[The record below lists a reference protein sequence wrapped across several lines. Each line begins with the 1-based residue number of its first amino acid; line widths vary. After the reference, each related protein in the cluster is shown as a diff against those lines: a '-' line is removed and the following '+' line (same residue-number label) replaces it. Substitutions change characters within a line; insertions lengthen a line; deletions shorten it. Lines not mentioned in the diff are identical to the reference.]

1 MNRYRIIN
9 TVSGS
14 DLGIFDAADEQG
26 ALDAMAREA
35 GYKDVMG
42 AKVRARRCSIRSP
55 SERRARSSAVFWHP
69 NAERYGRSPNL
80 PGVLPLLLTFCLTH

>member
-35 GYKDVMG
+35 GYKDYVDACTIAPVQPGELLARLSTSQPG
-42 AKVRARRCSIRSP
+42 AAACTISYKQ
-55 SERRARSSAVFWHP
+55 
-69 NAERYGRSPNL
+69 
-80 PGVLPLLLTFCLTH
+80 LLRQAKSWKGEWDVT

>member
-35 GYKDVMG
+35 GYKDYVD
-42 AKVRARRCSIRSP
+42 ACTIAPVQ
-55 SERRARSSAVFWHP
+55 
-69 NAERYGRSPNL
+69 
-80 PGVLPLLLTFCLTH
+80 PGELLVKQVQ

>member
-26 ALDAMAREA
+26 ALDAMVREA
-35 GYKDVMG
+35 GYKG
-42 AKVRARRCSIRSP
+42 ATCKIT
-55 SERRARSSAVFWHP
+55 
-69 NAERYGRSPNL
+69 
-80 PGVLPLLLTFCLTH
+80 LTA

>member
-35 GYKDVMG
+35 GYK
-42 AKVRARRCSIRSP
+42 
-55 SERRARSSAVFWHP
+55 P
-69 NAERYGRSPNL
+69 NF
-80 PGVLPLLLTFCLTH
+80 LLGKEVCL